1 MSDVIAI
8 KRLKAHV
15 QENGI
20 IRIENVPNGERNLIG
35 RICDDIAYKDIPEY
49 KENLSDAVKL
59 LTKELTGDLDF
70 RIGYQ
75 ANIAMAF
82 VDACKDG
89 IDFENV
95 PYDTLHQ
102 AANDAANRFLTNWC
116 HDSNKWQSTTDNSS
130 KH

>member
-1 MSDVIAI
+1 MSDAIAI
-8 KRLKAHV
+8 KRLKAFV

-20 IRIENVPNGERNLIG
+20 IRIENMPNGERNLIG

-49 KENLSDAVKL
+49 KENLSDTVKL
-59 LTKELTGDLDF
+59 LTKALTEDPDF
-70 RIGYQ
+70 RMGYQ

-102 AANDAANRFLTNWC
+102 AANNAADRFLKNWC
-116 HDSNKWQSTTDNSS
+116 YDATIATYSNCLEEA
-130 KH
+130 